1 MKTFKQFHE
10 ESQQLDEIAPLA
22 LIPAALK
29 LGGAALT
36 AYSAGSALNNLR
48 KGKFKQ
54 AGLDALGAI
63 PGGRVF
69 KGIRALGGAKN
80 LAKAGSFA
88 QSATRWNATGL
99 TPNAYAKG
107 ADKVIDT
114 AIKGVSGIG
123 KGNKSNKP
131 NQPGSGAKPD
141 LTKEKPKNP
150 YAGKKFTTVTGS
162 MKLGGDKKKNIVKG
176 GGKVGNAV
184 NKVAKDMVKK

>member
-1 MKTFKQFHE
+1 MKTFKQFQE
-10 ESQQLDEIAPLA
+10 ETQQLDELAPLA

-88 QSATRWNATGL
+88 QSAARWNATGL

-131 NQPGSGAKPD
+131 NQPGAGARTNMTNNS
-141 LTKEKPKNP
+141 TKTDKKDKPKVTK
-150 YAGKKFTTVTGS
+150 YTTGTTTL
-162 MKLGGDKKKNIVKG
+162 KLGGNNKGSKKKST
-176 GGKVGNAV
+176 
-184 NKVAKDMVKK
+184 DF

>member
-54 AGLDALGAI
+54 AGLDAIGAI
-63 PGGRVF
+63 PGGKIF
-69 KGIRALGGAKN
+69 KAARFLGAGKN
-80 LAKAGSFA
+80 LARGASA
-88 QSATRWNATGL
+88 VQSANRFNLTGM

-107 ADKVIDT
+107 FDAVTSAPFKAFAKNKDNKVNKNQTVKNASQVKIANNDKGSE
-114 AIKGVSGIG
+114 KQVSRLLDA
-123 KGNKSNKP
+123 S
-131 NQPGSGAKPD
+131 
-141 LTKEKPKNP
+141 T
-150 YAGKKFTTVTGS
+150 
-162 MKLGGDKKKNIVKG
+162 KLGSSKKKK
-176 GGKVGNAV
+176 AT
-184 NKVAKDMVKK
+184 A